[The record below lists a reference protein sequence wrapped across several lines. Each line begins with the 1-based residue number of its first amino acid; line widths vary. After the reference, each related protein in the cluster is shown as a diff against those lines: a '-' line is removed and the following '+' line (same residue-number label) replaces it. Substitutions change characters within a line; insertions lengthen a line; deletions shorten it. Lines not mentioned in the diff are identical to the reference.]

1 MACANS
7 LVGVAARSGSGHP
20 GGVSGF
26 LVRHATMGEAAPAK
40 VFTLAQ
46 CKEHN
51 TFEDCWLVMFNK
63 VGETCARAL
72 RGRRADDA
80 GG

>member
-1 MACANS
+1 M
-7 LVGVAARSGSGHP
+7 
-20 GGVSGF
+20 
-26 LVRHATMGEAAPAK
+26 RHATMGEAAPAK